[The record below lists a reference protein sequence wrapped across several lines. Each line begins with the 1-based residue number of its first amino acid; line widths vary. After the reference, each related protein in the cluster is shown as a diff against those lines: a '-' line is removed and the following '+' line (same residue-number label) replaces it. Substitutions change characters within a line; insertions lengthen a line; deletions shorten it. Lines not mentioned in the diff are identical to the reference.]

1 MFIVIT
7 FASLIV
13 TILLFMRRIISRI
26 YVVPIVFSRMYLS
39 FTLLWLAGIF
49 IVTRPISL
57 KKEYV
62 KSNRFF
68 RAYSDFILLSLRQ
81 FFRIKVHVSGT
92 EKLPTEKFLL
102 VGNHRSSFDPIITM
116 NVLKEYNLAFV
127 AKKFIMKV
135 PIIRRLM
142 HRCFCLPLDRN
153 DLRKQSKTIKK
164 ASEIIISQEAS
175 MGIYPEGTRNWSDTL
190 LPFMHGAFKIAK
202 KADCPI
208 VVAVIR
214 NTDHIV
220 KNFPFRKTDV
230 YLDFVEVMDRTFVE
244 THNTTE
250 ISDMA
255 HSLISEKLSRT
266 A

>member
-13 TILLFMRRIISRI
+13 TISLVVLKIISKI
-26 YVVPIVFSRMYLS
+26 YVVPLVFSGMYLF
-39 FTLLWLAGIF
+39 FTLLWIASIF

-68 RAYSDFILLSLRQ
+68 RASSDFILLSLMQ
-81 FFRIKVHVSGT
+81 FFGIKVHVSGM
-92 EKLPTEKFLL
+92 ENLPSEKFLL
-102 VGNHRSSFDPIITM
+102 VCNHRSSFDPIITM

-142 HRCFCLPLDRN
+142 HRCFCLPLDRS
-153 DLRKQSKTIKK
+153 DLRKQAKTIKK
-164 ASEIIISQEAS
+164 ASEIIVSQEAS
-175 MGIYPEGTRNWSDTL
+175 MGIYPEGTRNWSDEL

-202 KADCPI
+202 KADCPV

-214 NTDHIV
+214 NTDSIV
-220 KNFPFRKTDV
+220 KNFLFRKTNV
-230 YLDFVEVMDRTFVE
+230 YIDFVEVMDKQFVK

-255 HSLISEKLSRT
+255 YSLISEKLSRT

>member
-7 FASLIV
+7 IASLIV

-26 YVVPIVFSRMYLS
+26 YVIPLVFSGMYLS
-39 FTLLWLAGIF
+39 FTLLWLAVIF

-62 KSNRFF
+62 KNSRFF
-68 RAYSDFILLSLRQ
+68 RGYSDFILSSLRQ

-92 EKLPTEKFLL
+92 EKLPEEKFLL

-116 NVLKEYNLAFV
+116 NVLKKYNLAFV

-135 PIIRRLM
+135 PVIRRLM

-153 DLRKQSKTIKK
+153 DLRKQAQTIRK
-164 ASEIIISQEAS
+164 ASEIIVSQEAS
-175 MGIYPEGTRNWSDTL
+175 MGIYPEGTRNRDEKL

-214 NTDHIV
+214 NTDLV
-220 KNFPFRKTDV
+220 TKNFPFRKTDV
-230 YLDFVEVMDRTFVE
+230 YLDFIEVMDKSFVE

-250 ISDMA
+250 ISNMA
-255 HSLISEKLSRT
+255 YSLMSEELSCT
-266 A
+266 V